1 VNDRDLE
8 GLPLLDVSPEA
19 AARTRRRALHAFEEE
34 SALEKQPRL
43 LAMIHRGSRA
53 AFPVVVVAGVC
64 VYLGWA
70 IQAASAL
77 Y

>member
-1 VNDRDLE
+1 MKDPELE
-8 GLPLLDVSPEA
+8 GLPSLDVPPEA
-19 AARTRRRALHAFEEE
+19 AARIRRRALHAFEEE
-34 SALEKQPRL
+34 SALAKQPRALAL
-43 LAMIHRGSRA
+43 LHRGSRT
-53 AFPVVVVAGVC
+53 AFPVVVVAGVV